1 MEKLNLQRD
10 ISKKGQK
17 NDFTDIIVL
26 CIGTNKVIGD
36 SIGPMVGEYLN
47 KLLESREEKKNIVIY
62 GNMNKTLNLKNLKQI
77 LETEITKYENPF
89 IITID
94 AALGRTELIEQIFV
108 GKGNIQIGSCL
119 GNGICCYSNLYL
131 KGIVGKE
138 GESNKENIN
147 ALSKVEKSVVYNL
160 AERITHEVYKI
171 IQTINVV

>member
-1 MEKLNLQRD
+1 MENKESIFQN
-10 ISKKGQK
+10 KQK

-62 GNMNKTLNLKNLKQI
+62 GNMSKTLNLKNVQQI
-77 LETEITKYENPF
+77 LKNEITKYENPF

-119 GNGICCYSNLYL
+119 GDGICCYSNLYL

-138 GESNKENIN
+138 GESNKENIKV
-147 ALSKVEKSVVYNL
+147 LSKVEKSVVYNL
-160 AERITHEVYKI
+160 AERITREVYKI